1 MANVKIS
8 QLPAAT
14 EPLTGAELVPLVQS
28 STTKRAPA
36 SALAAAATGLVNVKS
51 YGAVGDGVTN
61 DTAAIQAAINTGQSV
76 LFPEGTYAC
85 AGLTQSTNFQ
95 RFYAAGKVF
104 VVKNGNGALFT
115 TSGTFVELNGF
126 MFNGTGYTGDN
137 IVMTGNSSR
146 LINCSSIGAAGRAA
160 KMTGSNSE
168 ILGTC
173 GSYTTTDNSATGYDI
188 ELGVSGT
195 ATIYHRVIGVITTS
209 GFGGILTTDTG
220 STLIQGC
227 QFAKLRIAAGTS
239 PAGVN
244 GGNVIGNRIL
254 GNVTVELSNAVFS
267 GNTFPGVT
275 VTFAAGTSGCTFDAT
290 NVANLVSIVNNGN
303 ANNFIEQSVSAG
315 STIDLKYGGSAWTNT
330 VKYKSDGD
338 VEVSGELVTQNNK
351 AFASYNAGGSQV
363 TLLNINGSNNIQ
375 VGNNVAS
382 GFTIVDSG
390 TGGVFAGVGG
400 ATIAQFY
407 NAGLRPQLDFTYTN
421 GTQSQRWTDIY
432 AINTRPGDGTAVWT
446 ASSGSP
452 EGAVT
457 GPIGSLYARTNGG
470 NDTTLYI
477 KTSGS
482 GNTGWR
488 PVATD
493 TYNGKFISA
502 NNVSFDSF
510 SSAAAQ
516 ISLLIIDGSNNI
528 QIGNNVSTGYASVN
542 SGSGGVYS
550 AVAGSSIT
558 HTVATGF
565 KPHTDNNLDNGES
578 GKRWANTFSTN
589 LRPGAGTGTVIWTS
603 GTGTPEGAVT
613 AEVGSLFTRTDGGAG
628 TTLYVKETGSGNTG
642 WVAK

>member
-14 EPLTGAELVPLVQS
+14 VPLTGAEIVPLVQS
-28 STTKRAPA
+28 GVTKNVA
-36 SALAAAATGLVNVKS
+36 SSAFASAATGLVNVTS
-51 YGAVGDGVTN
+51 YGAVGNGTTD
-61 DTAAIQAAINTGQSV
+61 DTAAIQAAINTGKSV

-85 AGLTQSTNFQ
+85 SGLTQSTNFQ

-104 VVKNGNGALFT
+104 VIKNGNGPIIT
-115 TSGTFVELNGF
+115 TSGTFVEFNGF

-137 IVMTGNSSR
+137 IVTSGNSSR

-160 KMTGSNSE
+160 KMTGSNNE

-173 GSYTTTDNSATGYDI
+173 GSYTTTDSSATGYDI

-195 ATIYHRVIGVITTS
+195 ATIYHRVIGVISTS

-220 STLIQGC
+220 STMIQGC

-254 GNVTVELSNAVFS
+254 GDVTVELSSAIFS

-275 VTFAAGTSGCTFDAT
+275 ITFAAGTSSCTFDAT
-290 NVANLVSIVNNGN
+290 NAANAATIVNNGN

-315 STIDLKYGGSAWTNT
+315 STIDLKYGGNAWTNT

-338 VEVSGELVTQNNK
+338 VEFSGEVITQNNT
-351 AFASYNAGGSQV
+351 AFASYNGGGSQV
-363 TLLNINGSNNIQ
+363 SLLSINGSNNINI
-375 VGNNVAS
+375 GANVAS
-382 GFTIVDSG
+382 GFTLVSSG

-400 ATIAQFY
+400 TTIAQFY
-407 NAGLRPQLDFTYTN
+407 NGGLRPQLDFTYTN

-488 PVATD
+488 AVATD

-502 NNVSFDSF
+502 NNVSFDSYN
-510 SSAAAQ
+510 SSNVQTA
-516 ISLLIIDGSNNI
+516 LLYIDGSNNI
-528 QIGNNVSTGYASVN
+528 QVGNNVSTGYTSVN
-542 SGSGGVYS
+542 SGSGGVYN

-558 HTVATGF
+558 HTVSTGF
-565 KPHTDNNLDNGES
+565 KPHTDNNLANGES
-578 GKRWANTFSTN
+578 GKRWSNTYSTN
-589 LRPGAGTGTVIWTS
+589 FRPGAGTGTVIWTS

-613 AEVGSLFTRTDGGAG
+613 AEVGSLYTRTNGGAG
-628 TTLYVKETGSGNTG
+628 TTLYVKESGSGNTG